1 MNPALAPP
9 PHPSPASGRG
19 SLLISHRRHLGQRW
33 HPAADVL
40 ESTSQFGMVHP
51 LSRLRGRVGEGA
63 MVDEPGRPVWK
74 TTSAAR
80 ESARRLRRTLTD
92 AERVMWNELR
102 AHRLNDAS
110 FRRQK
115 PIGPYIVDFA
125 CDAARLVIEIDGGQ
139 HYEAKGVEN
148 DARRD
153 LYLKSEGYNI
163 LRFSNHDV
171 LTNKAGVL
179 ETIISALQAKAPSL
193 PSPASGGG
201 EEIEGGDSK

>member
-1 MNPALAPP
+1 MLAM
-9 PHPSPASGRG
+9 
-19 SLLISHRRHLGQRW
+19 IT
-33 HPAADVL
+33 DN
-40 ESTSQFGMVHP
+40 P
-51 LSRLRGRVGEGA
+51 LSRLRGRAGEGA
-63 MVDEPGRPVWK
+63 MVDEPKRPVWK

-102 AHRLNDAS
+102 AHRLNGAS

-115 PIGPYIVDFA
+115 PIGPFIVDFV
-125 CDAARLVIEIDGGQ
+125 CDAAKLIIEIDGGQ
-139 HYEAKGVEN
+139 HYEPEGVES

-153 LYLKSEGYNI
+153 RYLVAEGYDV

-179 ETIISALQAKAPSL
+179 ETTISALQAKAPSL
-193 PSPASGGG
+193 ASPASGGG
-201 EEIEGGDSK
+201 EEIEGGDAS